1 MEELLKVSIII
12 PVHNAENTLN
22 RCIESIVCQS
32 YKNIECILV
41 ENGSS
46 DASPFLCSMYA
57 EKYKNI
63 ISKSVESK
71 GVSYA
76 RNCGLSLTTGDI
88 IGFCDADDFL
98 EINAI
103 ELVVNEFIKNENVIS
118 VFGAF
123 NIGTIDENGNLH
135 NTYKG
140 LKNKKISITKAMEL
154 VIVNDSV
161 MGSVWNKYYRADV
174 LKDMSFDCSLSFCE
188 DMHFNVKVLNSIQ
201 SKNKV
206 KVISSQL
213 YCYMENV
220 NSLTHSED
228 ILFDDNGELKYIV
241 ALKKIENEC
250 KTKKRIKR
258 LCKLKI
264 ACFSIDTL
272 KSANVNNIKRQNLLR
287 ELNENYVYLV
297 LNFWKN
303 NWKWNLKRILKGIVF
318 LYKGVESKSRK

>member
-1 MEELLKVSIII
+1 MVEELLKVSIII

-22 RCIESIVCQS
+22 RCIESVLCQS

-46 DASPFLCSMYA
+46 DNSPFLCSMYA

-63 ISKSVESK
+63 ISKSIGSK

-76 RNCGLSLTTGDI
+76 RNCGLSLATGDI

-103 ELVVNEFIKNENVIS
+103 ELVVDEFKKNENVIS

-123 NIGTIDENGNLH
+123 NIGTIDENGILH

-140 LKNKKISITKAMEL
+140 LRNKKISIPKAMEL

-161 MGSVWNKYYRADV
+161 MGSVWNKYYRTEV
-174 LKDMSFDCSLSFCE
+174 LKNMSFDCSLSYCE
-188 DMHFNVKVLNSIQ
+188 DMHFNVKVLNSIR
-201 SKNKV
+201 SKKKV
-206 KVISSQL
+206 KVISSKL

-228 ILFDDNGELKYIV
+228 ILFDDKDELKYIV

-250 KTKKRIKR
+250 KSNKRIKR
-258 LCKLKI
+258 LCKMKI
-264 ACFSIDTL
+264 ACFSIDNL
-272 KSANVNNIKRQNLLR
+272 KTTNINNIKRQNLFR
-287 ELNENYVYLV
+287 ELNENYLYLV

-303 NWKWNLKRILKGIVF
+303 NWKWNLKRILNGIIF
-318 LYKGVESKSRK
+318 LCEDKRRKS